1 MPLLNPALFAVYHV
15 VYGLAAVLVPLLG
28 GFGPAAAIVVF
39 TAAVRACLYPLNR
52 AQMRAQAASS
62 KARAALEP
70 AVRRL
75 QRKYRNDPRRLQL
88 ETVQLYRANGV
99 SLAPGILHGLA
110 QIPVFFVIYRMFE
123 SPIIAGHRNGLMS
136 SRLFGVDLGSRLAA
150 AFRGPAPAAA
160 HVAVFALLMAVIAA
174 TATWTCLR
182 ARKSPATTPPPV
194 AASPSSE
201 RSTALVGRL
210 VTWLPY
216 WTVVT
221 AALVPLA
228 TGLYLA
234 TTTLWT
240 AVERRHLQKS
250 TTQAARG

>member
-70 AVRRL
+70 AVQKL
-75 QRKYRNDPRRLQL
+75 QRKYRHDPRRLQL
-88 ETVQLYRANGV
+88 ETVELYRANGV
-99 SLAPGILHGLA
+99 SLAPGILHGLG
-110 QIPVFFVIYRMFE
+110 QIPVFFVVYRMFE
-123 SPIIAGHRNGLMS
+123 SPSIAGHQNGLMS
-136 SRLFGVDLGSRLAA
+136 SRLFGVDLGSRLAG
-150 AFRGPAPAAA
+150 AFRGPAPVAG
-160 HVAVFALLMAVIAA
+160 HVAVFALLLLAIAA
-174 TATWTCLR
+174 TATWTSIR
-182 ARKSPATTPPPV
+182 ARKTPAPAPAIPT
-194 AASPSSE
+194 SPSNE
-201 RSTALVGRL
+201 RSTALAARL
-210 VTWLPY
+210 MTWLPY
-216 WTVVT
+216 WTVLT
-221 AALVPLA
+221 AAIVPLA

-250 TTQAARG
+250 TEALRS

>member
-1 MPLLNPALFAVYHV
+1 MPLLDPALFAVYHL

-28 GFGPAAAIVVF
+28 GFGPAAAIVAF

-52 AQMRAQAASS
+52 AQVRAQAASS

-70 AVRRL
+70 AVRKL

-88 ETVQLYRANGV
+88 ETVELYRANGV

-123 SPIIAGHRNGLMS
+123 SPSIAGHPNGLMS
-136 SRLFGVDLGSRLAA
+136 SRLLGVDLGSRLAG
-150 AFRGPAPAAA
+150 AFRGPAPVAG
-160 HVAVFALLMAVIAA
+160 HVAVFALLLAVIAA
-174 TATWTCLR
+174 TATWTSRR
-182 ARKSPATTPPPV
+182 ARKSPATPSAV
-194 AASPSSE
+194 ATSPSSD
-201 RSTALVGRL
+201 RSTAVVGRL
-210 VTWLPY
+210 MVWLPY

-221 AALVPLA
+221 AAIVPLA

-240 AVERRHLQKS
+240 AVERRHLQNS
-250 TTQAARG
+250 TQEPRG

>member
-15 VYGLAAVLVPLLG
+15 VYGLAAALVPLLG
-28 GFGPAAAIVVF
+28 GGLSPAAAIVAF

-70 AVRRL
+70 AVRKL
-75 QRKYRNDPRRLQL
+75 ERKYRHDPRRLQL

-110 QIPVFFVIYRMFE
+110 QAPVFFVIYRMFE
-123 SPIIAGHRNGLMS
+123 SSSIAGHRNGLLG
-136 SRLFGVDLGSRLAA
+136 SRLFGVDLGSRLAD
-150 AFRGPAPAAA
+150 AFHGSAPVAG
-160 HVAVFALLMAVIAA
+160 HVAVFVLLLAAIAA
-174 TATWTCLR
+174 TATWTSLR
-182 ARKSPATTPPPV
+182 ARKGPAIPPAV
-194 AASPSSE
+194 ATSPSGD
-201 RSTALVGRL
+201 RSTAMAGRL
-210 VTWLPY
+210 MVWLPY

-221 AALVPLA
+221 AAIVPLA

-240 AVERRHLQKS
+240 AVERRHLQNS
-250 TTQAARG
+250 TLASRG